1 MSTGYYKVDPEIVKR
16 PLAVFGVAVVRLQW
30 GLSPFSCIF
39 TSRHVHVDATTSDV
53 GDVT

>member
-1 MSTGYYKVDPEIVKR
+1 MPTGYYKVDPEIVKR

-53 GDVT
+53 GDAT